1 VQAPEAQDD
10 WRRAAVIA
18 VGLLVLL
25 RIAQYLSI
33 ATLVYDD
40 ELTEM
45 ARLALDLSTGDF
57 VFESPVFFAQKYT
70 FQPFSQGTLLLQIV
84 TAAFALVLGP
94 TGWALQSAALLFET
108 ISFAGLLV
116 LGGRI
121 GGRRGI
127 GLATLLW
134 LVATPASVIAIQL
147 MPYGI
152 HSEFLFVP
160 LAGIAFAAHRP
171 PNLWTTQHWV
181 AASLWMALGIVVF
194 RSNLFPALAFTAAV
208 VLVHRGRSAALAL
221 AALIGA
227 GLVGGLCLQ
236 WLSVGGWGAM
246 PQHVSPGNWT
256 PLEAI
261 GRLPALLGVV
271 FPAPRLWAPLDLAW
285 RLLLLLGMPLALFRG
300 LRHRT
305 DRSLVLIFAS
315 LWTAMSLAAVALLG
329 ELQLRYLCPPFY
341 ALLLCWL
348 MLALDLDVSARARK
362 ATNVALVLL
371 ALGGASDGVQ
381 LVHPSVW
388 AQTLSFE
395 AVRIGQELQVRYVEL
410 DELPYLQRIL
420 DEGRG
425 SPWIGGRG
433 DLLGR
438 CSNLP
443 LSDSRVTKIR
453 HPAKLDCVF
462 SESENTLLV
471 LREARDWTGDD
482 IPLKVRLTDMG
493 RGAWIRN
500 GRDLLAMEQ
509 KLAGVEQTERDLL
522 LVGARDEARRWGQLP
537 ATSGD

>member
-1 VQAPEAQDD
+1 
-10 WRRAAVIA
+10 

-57 VFESPVFFAQKYT
+57 VLDSPLFFAQKYT

-84 TAAFALVLGP
+84 TAGFALVLGP
-94 TGWALQSAALLFET
+94 TSWALQSAVLLFET
-108 ISFAGLLV
+108 IAFAGLLA
-116 LGGRI
+116 LGARI
-121 GGRRGI
+121 GGRRGL
-127 GLATLLW
+127 GLAALLW

-152 HSEFLFVP
+152 HSEFLFIP

-171 PNLWTTQHWV
+171 PNTWKIQHWV
-181 AASLWMALGIVVF
+181 AASLWMALGIVLF

-227 GLVGGLCLQ
+227 GLFGGLCLQ

-261 GRLPALLGVV
+261 GRLPAMLGSV
-271 FPAPRLWAPLDLAW
+271 FPAPRLGAPLDLAW
-285 RLLLLLGMPLALFRG
+285 RVLLLLGMPLALFRG
-300 LRHRT
+300 LRRPT
-305 DRSLVLIFAS
+305 NRSLILIFAS

-348 MLALDLDVSARARK
+348 MLALDHGVSARVRK
-362 ATNVALVLL
+362 ATSAALVLL

-381 LVHPSVW
+381 LIHPSVW

-395 AVRIGQELQVRYVEL
+395 AVRIGQELKVRYVEL
-410 DELPYLQRIL
+410 DELPYLQKIL

-453 HPAKLDCVF
+453 HPAKLDCLL
-462 SESENTLLV
+462 SESEDPLIV
-471 LREARDWTGDD
+471 LREARNWTNDD
-482 IPLKVRLTDMG
+482 VPLEVRLTDMG
-493 RGAWIRN
+493 RGAWIRS

-509 KLAGVEQTERDLL
+509 RLSGVDQTERDLL
-522 LVGARDEARRWGQLP
+522 LAGARDEARRWGELP
-537 ATSGD
+537 PTSGD